1 MADPDQQATVGEGG
15 YEVQEGDCLLNIAQ
29 RSGHLW
35 QTIWNFPANADLK
48 TKRGDPNILLP
59 GDHLTI
65 PPIAIKQEPKP
76 TEQRHKFVLHG
87 APAKLRIRVM
97 IEDDDDTSSGAPS
110 PGSQPSANTPK
121 PEPKPRSNQPYT
133 LDIDGKLYTGN
144 TDGDGYIEVSIPP
157 QASQGTLTVGPD
169 NMTVK
174 LVLGGLD
181 PVDTLSGVQ
190 GRLNNLGFNAGPVTG
205 KINNRT
211 RAAIQMFQMQYA
223 LEATGDLDDITRQQL
238 KSVHGS

>member
-1 MADPDQQATVGEGG
+1 MADSDLQATVGEGD
-15 YEVQEGDCLLNIAQ
+15 YEIQEGDCLLNIAK

-35 QTIWNFPANADLK
+35 QTIWNFPANAELK
-48 TKRGDPNILLP
+48 SKRKDPNILFP

-87 APAKLRIRVM
+87 RPAKLRLRVM
-97 IEDDDDTSSGAPS
+97 IEDDDDPGGS
-110 PGSQPSANTPK
+110 PPSANAPGQK
-121 PEPKPRSNQPYT
+121 PLPKPRKCQPYK
-133 LDIDGKLYTGN
+133 LDIDGKLFTGT
-144 TDGDGYIEVSIPP
+144 TDGDGYLEVPIPP
-157 QASQGTLTVGPD
+157 QAAQGKLIIGPD

-174 LVLGGLD
+174 LTLGGLD
-181 PVDTLSGVQ
+181 PIETMRGVQ

-205 KINNRT
+205 EINNRT
-211 RAAIQMFQMQYA
+211 RAALQMFQMQYG
-223 LEATGDLDDITRQQL
+223 LEATGNLDDATQQQL